1 MSYSITSKYH
11 IFHIAHS
18 ILARNID
25 SVDMKHKLPNKNDR
39 YCIIIT
45 SIFHY
50 NRYNI
55 SLQYY
60 QFHYN
65 IVNVQSNILVLHIT
79 YELFY

>member
-1 MSYSITSKYH
+1 MSYGIASKYH

-18 ILARNID
+18 VLTRNID
-25 SVDMKHKLPNKNDR
+25 SVDTKHKWPNKNDR
-39 YCIIIT
+39 YCIIIA
-45 SIFHY
+45 SIFHN

-60 QFHYN
+60 RFHYN
-65 IVNVQSNILVLHIT
+65 IIDVQSNILVLHIM

>member
-1 MSYSITSKYH
+1 MSYGITSKYH
-11 IFHIAHS
+11 IFHRAHS
-18 ILARNID
+18 VLTRNID
-25 SVDMKHKLPNKNDR
+25 SVDTKHKLPNKNDR

-45 SIFHY
+45 LIFHY

-65 IVNVQSNILVLHIT
+65 IIDVWSNILVLCIT